1 MRSVGASVRPS
12 GIDSEGEDPQREDSL
27 ERHERGVTLLE
38 ILVVVGII
46 GIMMGFGVGA
56 LQRQQNDLEQTAVTL
71 RDLVRLARG
80 NARFYQSTA
89 RLVVDPPPRTT
100 PATQGELDYPEQ
112 QWFRVLAVRPL
123 SEWNFDLN
131 GPSGS
136 FGIEGTLGAASIV
149 DAGRFGKGL
158 EPDPEGGQPGV
169 FVRTSQYSEFDM
181 SEGFVARLDLWLDAR
196 EACTIL
202 RLGQSFEL
210 GIDNGGFARGQV
222 TFTQS
227 GGQAGRT
234 IRMRGLQR
242 LPLRQWF
249 RLSLAYDGK
258 SIVLERDGLEEDE
271 RPGDGRVFYDRQ
283 GEFWISAGDTPVP
296 GRIDSVELFGYERL
310 GEFQLPQD
318 VRLLSGAGDLH
329 FASDGRLDPRYHGAP
344 VTYRMA
350 MGEAQ
355 GEEQRGRE
363 SVTIELGGLPR

>member
-1 MRSVGASVRPS
+1 MRGVGLRVNPR
-12 GIDSEGEDPQREDSL
+12 GKREG
-27 ERHERGVTLLE
+27 GVTLLE

-56 LQRQQNDLEQTAVTL
+56 LQRQRNDLEQTAVAL

-80 NARFYQSTA
+80 NARFYQSSA

-100 PATQGELDYPEQ
+100 PATQGESEDPLEQ
-112 QWFRVLAVRPL
+112 RFVVLAVRPL

-149 DAGRFGKGL
+149 DEGRFGKGL
-158 EPDPEGGQPGV
+158 APDPEGGQPGV
-169 FVRTSQYSEFDM
+169 FVRTSQYSDFDL
-181 SEGFVARLDLWLDAR
+181 SEGFVARLDLWLDTR

-210 GIDNGGFARGQV
+210 GIDAGGFARGQV
-222 TFTQS
+222 TFTQT

-234 IRMRGLQR
+234 IRMRGLER
-242 LPLRQWF
+242 LPLRRWF
-249 RLSLAYDGK
+249 RLALSYDGK
-258 SIVLERDGLEEDE
+258 SIVLARDGLEEDE
-271 RPGDGRVFYDRQ
+271 RPGDGPVYYDRQ
-283 GEFWISAGDTPVP
+283 AEFWISAGDTPVP

-310 GEFQLPQD
+310 GEFLIPQD
-318 VRLLSGAGDLH
+318 VSLRSGPADLH

-344 VTYRMA
+344 VSYRMV
-350 MGEAQ
+350 MGADD
-355 GEEQRGRE
+355 GEEQRRRE